1 MGKILAW
8 IAGSVAGLAALAAI
22 ALLALDAPNA
32 PPPPDLDAIRAKAA
46 TYRAVIARDSWGVP
60 HVRGA
65 RNADAAF
72 GIGYAHAEDDFATI
86 QEVALATRG
95 TLAAERGAGAA
106 PTDYLVRMMRIWED
120 LDARYTTDLPADVRA
135 VLEAYADGVNF
146 YAAQHPEKVAPGL
159 LPMTGKDIA
168 AGFAFKT
175 PLFYGFDAQLK
186 ALLSPDEKAGPPK
199 GSNGVAVAPARST
212 DGATRLLVNSHQPY
226 TGPVAWYEAVI
237 ESGEGWHVAGG
248 FFPGSPFMLH
258 GHNRN
263 LGWAN
268 TVNAPDLVD
277 IYKLEIDPADP
288 NRYRLDGKW
297 TPFERKMARIRV
309 KLWGPFFWTATRE
322 MIWSEHGMA
331 FRTPRGVFAVRYAGQ
346 REIRGALQ
354 YWRLDTA
361 RTAEEWRAAMALQAL
376 PSINYIYADRTGLI
390 GYVYNGLFPVRAEGQ
405 DWSGILPGDRSDLI
419 WRAYR
424 PFTEV
429 PQIWAPRSGY
439 VFNSNNTPFAATDP
453 ADALKPERFPATMG
467 LQANMTN
474 RAWRALET
482 YGADTAIS
490 PEEFRAYKFDVAFS
504 PRSAQMEMVRELLA
518 MTFDD
523 PDLKAGQDV
532 LRAWDGRTDRANRG
546 AALAMLTV
554 AQRARDLE
562 DGKPP
567 GDLTAAYKKAVTTL
581 KTKFGRLDP
590 AWSQLM
596 HFRRGGLDLPIDGGP
611 DAFRAVY
618 GEPQKDGTL
627 TAIAGDTLIMFVT
640 WDKSGRVASE
650 SIHQFGSATLD
661 AASPHY
667 ADQAPLFAAMRT
679 KPVLFWPEDQAGK
692 MVESYAPGARG
703 K

>member
-1 MGKILAW
+1 MKKVLAW
-8 IAGSVAGLAALAAI
+8 VAGGAAGLVVLAAA
-22 ALLALDAPNA
+22 ALLILDAPNRPA
-32 PPPPDLDAIRAKAA
+32 SPDLAAIRAKAQ
-46 TYRAVIARDSWGVP
+46 TYNAVIARDAWGVP

-86 QEVALATRG
+86 QEVALAVRG

-106 PTDYLVRMMRIWED
+106 PTDYLVQMMRIWD
-120 LDARYTTDLPADVRA
+120 DMDARYEADLPADVRA
-135 VLEAYADGVNF
+135 VLEAYADGVNA
-146 YAAQHPEKVAPGL
+146 YAAEHPDKAAPGL
-159 LPMTGKDIA
+159 LPLTGKDIA

-175 PLFYGFDAQLK
+175 PLFYGLDAQLT
-186 ALLSPDEKAGPPK
+186 ALLAPEEKPGPPK
-199 GSNGVAVAPARST
+199 GSNGVAVAPVRST

-258 GHNRN
+258 GHNEA

-268 TVNAPDLVD
+268 TVNTPDLVD
-277 IYKLEIDPADP
+277 IYKLDVDPKDP
-288 NRYRLDGKW
+288 NRYRLDGEW
-297 TPFERKMARIRV
+297 RPFERKEAKLRV
-309 KLWGPFFWTATRE
+309 KLWGPFYWTATRE

-361 RTAEEWRAAMALQAL
+361 RTAEDWRAAMAVQAL
-376 PSINYIYADRTGLI
+376 PSINYIYADRTGLV
-390 GYVYNGLFPVRAEGQ
+390 GYVYNGLFPARVEGV
-405 DWSGILPGDRSDLI
+405 DWAGELPGDRSDLI
-419 WRAYR
+419 WRSYR
-424 PFTEV
+424 PFAEV
-429 PQIWAPRSGY
+429 PQIWAPKSGY

-453 ADALKPERFPATMG
+453 VDALDPARFPATMG

-474 RAWRALET
+474 RAFRAIET

-490 PEEFRAYKFDVAFS
+490 PEEFRAYKYDIAFS
-504 PRSAQMEMVRELLA
+504 PKSAQMQMIRDVLA
-518 MTFDD
+518 MQFSDA
-523 PDLKAGQDV
+523 DLVAGQGV
-532 LRAWDGRTDRANRG
+532 LRAWDGRTDRGNRG

-554 AQRARDLE
+554 AARARALE

-567 GDLTAAYKKAVTTL
+567 GDLGAAYRAAVATL
-581 KTKFGRLDP
+581 KTSFGRLDP
-590 AWSQLM
+590 TWSQLM
-596 HFRRGGLDLPIDGGP
+596 HFRRGVLDLPIDGGP
-611 DAFRAVY
+611 DTFRAVY
-618 GEPQKDGTL
+618 GAPQKDGTL

-640 WDKSGRVASE
+640 WDKAGRVSSE

-661 AASPHY
+661 TASPHY

-679 KPVLFWPEDQAGK
+679 KPVLFWAEDQAGK

-703 K
+703 R